1 MRESVQECQC
11 CTVIVV
17 YSAKN
22 PKCEIYRECVC
33 VGGGGRSSVLS
44 KESLV
49 KYIGSVCGGGGGGGS
64 GMIVT
69 ILFYLAL
76 NGVVKLSPV

>member
-1 MRESVQECQC
+1 MW
-11 CTVIVV
+11 
-17 YSAKN
+17 
-22 PKCEIYRECVC
+22 
-33 VGGGGRSSVLS
+33 GGGGRSSVLS

-49 KYIGSVCGGGGGGGS
+49 KYIGSVCVWGGGEGGWS

-76 NGVVKLSPV
+76 NGVVKLSSVWDKAMIGGGGGGVDCGRSVGCSTIHTQ